1 MNLILNLFIYIS
13 CILFKFVVGKN
24 NVPHK
29 LLSDSLYQRPLSQN
43 WKKQSALKSEIPTSL
58 LINSRG
64 KNHDKNK
71 KVEIANST
79 NYKRWGPKFVI
90 IESNKQPNFI
100 RPHLDK
106 NSQILQ
112 YNYGNPGEEVPTY
125 SFSYRKQPL
134 LSRAF
139 EDSKRQWQTIL
150 PEKNAIKSRI
160 LDKEHYNRY
169 EENND
174 SSTYVHTIED
184 QQGFKTINRYA
195 ENDNKPKTNF
205 SPLQQIGHRRIMTP
219 EKSVEEQVISFL
231 DSSSYK
237 RNGGENTS
245 TFKSSIFR
253 ELEKFKNLKSNLDN
267 QHLKTN
273 FVENKIFN
281 VPHQLKP
288 RLSDLN
294 KAEKKTVKEYPE
306 SGHYLPE
313 KNNNFFPETRMSNSN
328 SDLFKETGS
337 IRSVQSDVYP
347 NADRMDEPQYQSTE
361 SDLSNESKNKNN
373 EETNVQSKLIK
384 PLNKNFETHSNK
396 DRFIFDEPKIN
407 RNFQSSFLKDY
418 KSEHDYKS
426 NILFKDKSPLYNAV
440 EQREPERIEN
450 HSELTLNKKVEEL
463 KTQNKEQSILFSSKL
478 KQRSQGM
485 DNDDRNEESFLG
497 TNLNE
502 HKSTE
507 SSLIGNDNNQSKF
520 PIEENYIKHFIK
532 NDKLNK
538 KLPSLES
545 ISVESIKQQ
554 ALEKNSF
561 EHNNLLPEQEKPLIR
576 QTSLE
581 SGEFMFNDDKKIL
594 DDDKKKLNTDKK
606 QDKYSKT
613 SPYELKTSEED
624 EDKFVKV
631 TQAQRSTEFQY
642 KKLKQNSTK
651 ACNRCSEKINQQGIN
666 REHRFELNCCEER
679 ATLAKAFENEEL
691 NPTQKA
697 ESKPLPQKFNF
708 HEEFQ
713 AKKYTSNVESEFI
726 ISVKENMMWFYDNL
740 VKQAGYRV
748 IQLYSTGCN
757 KGDCSNS
764 ISSIKINGVEL
775 GGGVDGMNIVVLDY
789 PKYDFLYSKTYNT
802 GFNEF
807 ESEKMVR
814 FIEQIQSSSVVLVV
828 SQGEATKALTVEAWK
843 ALGKLAGKSEIFVP
857 PGGSLAFIGFKG
869 ESIFLSK
876 EGNYQVSGDGA
887 SLVFSVIGSGNE
899 HLTFGGSGQL
909 YTNFIHEMIV
919 NDTGKL
925 LSNKDIHKVAM
936 KIFSDAEEPSVILET
951 IKPPSKLR
959 VISNVSDSV
968 SNAVEKLPDQNYL
981 ADIRNS
987 GVTIKFKSKNK
998 IDLKAENGY
1007 NDKSKVQLKNSVNK
1021 MISEN
1026 KNKHISAADSYS
1038 LHHPSSIELND
1049 ASSNTDSIGL
1059 QLSNDKEHISDEN
1072 NKPEEQVSNIKY
1084 LIKQIKNNPQSE
1096 TIMSKESQHIA
1107 EKHPNVIK
1115 DPTSFKNA
1123 FEKLSNNATDRS
1135 FEEGLLLSD
1144 DLGHSLKKVSKN
1156 NKLNQM
1162 DDFKND
1168 FKFKNTFLGYQ
1179 ELNNQNSSLFEQNKE
1194 ENLLKEQTN
1203 KKPNQ
1208 IDILHHGAINSESE
1222 VKLNHQ
1228 KPESKETNQVGEIH
1242 SPEEYAEHLY
1252 QGKKVS
1258 LTSDF
1263 IKNEVQSDQ
1272 NKILES
1278 KPFKSEVNLETPLYF
1293 LSPKDKDEISE
1304 ELQDR
1309 MKEMV
1314 HKEVNETLK
1323 HFILEPRNDQE
1334 SFSKEIKNIDDHEE
1348 KPIVEETIG
1357 KNQKE
1362 SNSKNYKQK
1371 SNNSGDE
1378 NNKEYVEVSDS
1389 TSKLNYK
1396 VIPLENQPGE
1406 KSHINKNT
1414 YHESLITKVFESLPK
1429 TELTINSKL
1438 HDKFIK
1444 NNKDYASFTSQLQT
1458 NRVQSEKNISVG
1470 HLKKRERLLIKK
1482 ENQRNRENGNKLA
1495 QLAQL
1500 EDKIVVNRLGKE
1512 NDFQISNKNTS
1523 IMNKEIEHLQ
1533 EQELLNEALSKISAE
1548 SEDVKKQN
1556 DSQKSIQ
1563 QGANWYSNDELIKS
1577 LVDTSEQSYPVK
1589 ISKKTD
1595 PVNLSKLAFVSNN
1608 FHNFNDGNDS
1618 KLKLN
1623 RDRSYSN
1630 SYDCKRHKII
1640 KNGKKSN
1647 KKHCIEK
1654 NNPTENTKNAH
1665 YIAHSNTYS
1674 SFGENLDSD
1683 ENSYGANKSSNGQ
1696 NQKGFMRDNDQINSL
1711 LTANNPPSAID
1722 NSNSRRD
1729 INSNN
1734 IDASLKETEFK
1745 WKK

>member
-1 MNLILNLFIYIS
+1 MNVILNFFLFLYIS
-13 CILFKFVVGKN
+13 CILFKSVVGKN
-24 NVPHK
+24 NDPHK
-29 LLSDSLYQRPLSQN
+29 LLLNNLYQRPLSQYWN
-43 WKKQSALKSEIPTSL
+43 KQSALKSEIPTSL
-58 LINSRG
+58 LTNSRG

-71 KVEIANST
+71 KVETANST

-90 IESNKQPNFI
+90 IESIKQPNFI

-125 SFSYRKQPL
+125 SFSYRKQPSVSKAL
-134 LSRAF
+134 
-139 EDSKRQWQTIL
+139 EDSKRQWQTML

-160 LDKEHYNRY
+160 LDKGHYNRY
-169 EENND
+169 EENSD
-174 SSTYVHTIED
+174 SLAYAHSLED

-205 SPLQQIGHRRIMTP
+205 FPQQQNGHRRIMTP
-219 EKSVEEQVISFL
+219 EKSEEELATSFL
-231 DSSSYK
+231 DPSSYK
-237 RNGGENTS
+237 RNGRENTS
-245 TFKSSIFR
+245 TFKSPIFR
-253 ELEKFKNLKSNLDN
+253 ELDLSKNLKSNMDN
-267 QHLKTN
+267 PHLKIN
-273 FVENKIFN
+273 VAENKIFN

-288 RLSDLN
+288 KLSDLN
-294 KAEKKTVKEYPE
+294 NAEKKTVKNYPE

-313 KNNNFFPETRMSNSN
+313 KSSNFFPETKISNSI

-337 IRSVQSDVYP
+337 IRSVPSDVYP

-361 SDLSNESKNKNN
+361 SDPSNESKNKNN

-384 PLNKNFETHSNK
+384 PLNKNFETHNNK
-396 DRFIFDEPKIN
+396 DRFVLDEPKK
-407 RNFQSSFLKDY
+407 NFQSSFLKDY
-418 KSEHDYKS
+418 KFEHDYKN
-426 NILFKDKSPLYNAV
+426 NILFKDNSPLYNAV
-440 EQREPERIEN
+440 EHRELDRIEN
-450 HSELTLNKKVEEL
+450 HSESNLNKKVEEL
-463 KTQNKEQSILFSSKL
+463 KSQSKEQSILFSSKL
-478 KQRSQGM
+478 KQRSHGM
-485 DNDDRNEESFLG
+485 DNNDRNEESFLR
-497 TNLNE
+497 NIPNE

-507 SSLIGNDNNQSKF
+507 SSPIGNDINQSKF

-581 SGEFMFNDDKKIL
+581 SGEFLFNDDKKIL
-594 DDDKKKLNTDKK
+594 NDEKKKSNTDKK
-606 QDKYSKT
+606 QDNFSKT

-631 TQAQRSTEFQY
+631 TQEQRSTEFQY

-666 REHRFELNCCEER
+666 HEHRFEQNCCEER
-679 ATLAKAFENEEL
+679 ATLAKAFENEEI

-697 ESKPLPQKFNF
+697 ESKSFPQKSNF

-713 AKKYTSNVESEFI
+713 AKKYSSNVESEFVV
-726 ISVKENMMWFYDNL
+726 SVKENMMWFYDNL

-775 GGGVDGMNIVVLDY
+775 GGGVDGINIVVLDY

-968 SNAVEKLPDQNYL
+968 SNVVEKLPDQNHL
-981 ADIRNS
+981 TDITNS
-987 GVTIKFKSKNK
+987 DVTTKFKSKNK
-998 IDLKAENGY
+998 IDLKAENDY

-1026 KNKHISAADSYS
+1026 KNKHISAADSNS
-1038 LHHPSSIELND
+1038 LQYPSSIELND
-1049 ASSNTDSIGL
+1049 ASSNVASIGS
-1059 QLSNDKEHISDEN
+1059 QLSNDKEHISEEN
-1072 NKPEEQVSNIKY
+1072 NILEERFSNRKY
-1084 LIKQIKNNPQSE
+1084 LIKQSKNNPQSE

-1115 DPTSFKNA
+1115 DPTSFKNI
-1123 FEKLSNNATDRS
+1123 FEKFSNNATDRS

-1144 DLGHSLKKVSKN
+1144 DLAHSLKKVSKN

-1168 FKFKNTFLGYQ
+1168 IRFKNTFLGYQ

-1194 ENLLKEQTN
+1194 ENLLKDQTN
-1203 KKPNQ
+1203 IKPNQ
-1208 IDILHHGAINSESE
+1208 IDILHHEAKNSESE
-1222 VKLNHQ
+1222 IKLNHQ
-1228 KPESKETNQVGEIH
+1228 KPDLKETNQVGEIH

-1252 QGKKVS
+1252 QGKKFS
-1258 LTSDF
+1258 LTSNF
-1263 IKNEVQSDQ
+1263 IKNEVQSDES
-1272 NKILES
+1272 KILES

-1334 SFSKEIKNIDDHEE
+1334 SFSKEIKNVDDREE
-1348 KPIVEETIG
+1348 KPIVEETIE

-1362 SNSKNYKQK
+1362 PNSKDYKHK
-1371 SNNSGDE
+1371 SNNSGEE
-1378 NNKEYVEVSDS
+1378 NNKEFVEVSDS

-1406 KSHINKNT
+1406 KSHINKNI
-1414 YHESLITKVFESLPK
+1414 YHESLIKKIFEPK
-1429 TELTINSKL
+1429 TELTIKSKL
-1438 HDKFIK
+1438 HERFIK
-1444 NNKDYASFTSQLQT
+1444 KNKDLSSFTTQLQT
-1458 NRVQSEKNISVG
+1458 NRIQSEKNVSVG
-1470 HLKKRERLLIKK
+1470 HFKKRERLLIKK

-1500 EDKIVVNRLGKE
+1500 EDKIVANRLNKD

-1523 IMNKEIEHLQ
+1523 IMNKEMEHLK

-1548 SEDVKKQN
+1548 TEDIKKQN

-1563 QGANWYSNDELIKS
+1563 QGTNWYSNDDLIKS

-1589 ISKKTD
+1589 VSKKTD
-1595 PVNLSKLAFVSNN
+1595 SVNLSKSAFVSNN
-1608 FHNFNDGNDS
+1608 FHNFNDGKDS
-1618 KLKLN
+1618 ELN
-1623 RDRSYSN
+1623 QDRLSS

-1654 NNPTENTKNAH
+1654 NNPSENTKNAH
-1665 YIAHSNTYS
+1665 SIAHSNTYS
-1674 SFGENLDSD
+1674 TFGENLDSD
-1683 ENSYGANKSSNGQ
+1683 ENPYGANKSLFGQ
-1696 NQKGFMRDNDQINSL
+1696 NQKGFMRDNDQINSV